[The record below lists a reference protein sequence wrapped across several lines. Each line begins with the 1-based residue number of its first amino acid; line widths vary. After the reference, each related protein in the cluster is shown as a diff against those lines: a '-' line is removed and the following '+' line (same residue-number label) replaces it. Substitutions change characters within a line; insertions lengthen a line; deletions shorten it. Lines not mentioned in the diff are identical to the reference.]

1 MEERCAEWRRS
12 LLKYLMNGLLLQT
25 VFRLLEAR
33 SARAAWSNELTA
45 QRLTISVPSRRS
57 RTEIFSLSISAFFAR
72 EPLLLKQSVNCMLI
86 RITIRPPL
94 EYPMRSLP
102 QRPFD
107 REWIWLEE
115 RSGTRSLLRMSRCL
129 IRSAWRRHRFPVIS
143 FPLILTSTPCDNS
156 KTNKESVSRTY
167 KCFDGYAPIMAYIG
181 DEGFL
186 ANTELREGK
195 QHSQKGMP
203 YFLRE
208 ILRLA
213 HQMVDQQLLVRM
225 DSGNDVAENLGILIE
240 DSSWF
245 VIKRNMRRGETKEG
259 WLEKVQGC
267 YRDIRHPREG
277 KTVYIGSSR
286 KDVPYKTA
294 GGEKR
299 PSTSV
304 SAMKSSSAPLI
315 RMASICSLQ
324 ISK

>member
-1 MEERCAEWRRS
+1 
-12 LLKYLMNGLLLQT
+12 
-25 VFRLLEAR
+25 
-33 SARAAWSNELTA
+33 
-45 QRLTISVPSRRS
+45 
-57 RTEIFSLSISAFFAR
+57 
-72 EPLLLKQSVNCMLI
+72 
-86 RITIRPPL
+86 
-94 EYPMRSLP
+94 
-102 QRPFD
+102 
-107 REWIWLEE
+107 
-115 RSGTRSLLRMSRCL
+115 
-129 IRSAWRRHRFPVIS
+129 
-143 FPLILTSTPCDNS
+143 
-156 KTNKESVSRTY
+156 
-167 KCFDGYAPIMAYIG
+167 MAYIG